1 MFRTSIAL
9 NFVNLGSVVRS
20 SPVKFGIAP
29 IVLNVK
35 SSTFAGSVSVTRS
48 GVCDIV
54 SLVSLAN
61 LVRSSIVKPLEPVY
75 VSSVRLGA
83 SFGRV
88 SVFIDASSK
97 SRLTRLTRLDMS
109 SVANLSFL
117 FNISSVIVT
126 GRVTSFKLG
135 ISDRLILVS
144 LVSVV
149 TLTDVSAYLD
159 NSNLVSPVKLV
170 ISSRDILLPSD
181 NASSVSLALISSKPE
196 IFAILI
202 AFSLVIVENLVK
214 STEDSLSLLDI
225 FNLSS

>member
-1 MFRTSIAL
+1 M
-9 NFVNLGSVVRS
+9 
-20 SPVKFGIAP
+20 
-29 IVLNVK
+29 K

-88 SVFIDASSK
+88 SVFIDAPSK

-109 SVANLSFL
+109 SVAKLLLL
-117 FNISSVIVT
+117 FNIRLVIVT

-159 NSNLVSPVKLV
+159 NSNLVSSVKLV